1 MPGVRTNESDEMG
14 LPPLD
19 GGRDENDVV
28 VSAAAEQRK
37 CRERYRQHTRDH
49 QEPGDFVIT
58 HPDTATGHDAD
69 NFTVMSRPPA
79 TQFSI
84 SLRVTLANVPGV
96 LGRLA
101 TAIGEAGGNIY
112 AIEGFVAKGSVIQRE
127 IVVNCRS
134 VEHQADVVAAV
145 RDTEG
150 ITLHDWW
157 DRTFRMHEGG
167 KIEVLPLCPVG
178 DQEDL
183 SMAYTPGVARVCMAI
198 ANDESQADEYTIR
211 KNTVAIVSD
220 GTAVLG
226 LGDIGPKA
234 AMPVM
239 EGKALLFK
247 EFGGVDAFPICLDVS
262 SPEEI
267 IETVVRLAPTFGG
280 INLED
285 IAAPGAFQV
294 EEALKELLDIP
305 VFHDDQ
311 HGTAVVTLAALEN
324 ALRITGK
331 QMADLSIVISG
342 VGAAGVAI
350 GKILLGAGATQIV
363 GVDSRGAV
371 YDGRG
376 GLNQWKQWF
385 AENTNPE
392 RKQGS
397 LSGVIHGAD
406 VFIGVSAPDILTV
419 DDVKAMA
426 DDPVVFAMA
435 NPDPEIRPEL
445 VEGLV
450 RVMGTG
456 RSDYPNQINNVLA
469 FPGIFRGAL
478 DARATDITENMK
490 LAAAEAIAASVT
502 DDELNEAFIM
512 PPVFDK
518 SVSRRVAAAVAQAA
532 IADGVCRP

>member
-1 MPGVRTNESDEMG
+1 
-14 LPPLD
+14 
-19 GGRDENDVV
+19 
-28 VSAAAEQRK
+28 
-37 CRERYRQHTRDH
+37 
-49 QEPGDFVIT
+49 
-58 HPDTATGHDAD
+58 
-69 NFTVMSRPPA
+69 MSRPPA
-79 TQFSI
+79 TQYSI
-84 SLRVTLANVPGV
+84 HLRVSLSNVPGV
-96 LGRLA
+96 LGSLA
-101 TAIGEAGGNIY
+101 TAIGQVGGNIY
-112 AIEGFVAKGSVIQRE
+112 AVDSFVAKGTQVERD

-134 VEHQADVVAAV
+134 VEHQSEVVEAV
-145 RDTEG
+145 RHTPG
-150 ITLHDWW
+150 IILHDWW

-167 KIEVLPLCPVG
+167 KIEVLSLCPVG

-183 SMAYTPGVARVCMAI
+183 SMAYTPGVARVCNAI
-198 ANDESQADEYTIR
+198 AADESLADTYTIR

-331 QMADLSIVISG
+331 RMADLSIVISG

-350 GKILLGAGATQIV
+350 GKILLGAGASNIV
-363 GVDSRGAV
+363 GVDSKGAV
-371 YDGRG
+371 YDGRD
-376 GLNQWKQWF
+376 GLNTWKQWF

-392 RKQGS
+392 RKQGA
-397 LSGVIHGAD
+397 LADVMHGAD

-419 DDVKAMA
+419 EDVEHMA
-426 DDPVVFAMA
+426 DDPIVFAMA

-490 LAAAEAIAASVT
+490 LAAARAIADSVT
-502 DDELNEAFIM
+502 DAELSETFIM

-518 SVSRRVAAAVAQAA
+518 SVSQRVAAAVAAA
-532 IADGVCRP
+532 AMADGVCRP